1 MLNLVRNSFSNNTIA
16 EKMILFFTRV
26 HTICYMPPRKDPNF
40 FSILIQCLCFKFFYC
55 FFFFELMNW
64 MPHEPNYSYR
74 VFSFRCASRI
84 KNTQIDHFVPKIY
97 IDLTKDIPDPDP
109 SLNTKNCVE
118 LFLKW
123 TRWNLLFA
131 IYIRLVQWNTAVKA
145 WDYGLFIPSWK

>member
-55 FFFFELMNW
+55 FFFSELMNW

-145 WDYGLFIPSWK
+145 WD